1 MKVYVIFEEQY
12 IEYNKV
18 YHLVEVCDSEETA
31 KVVVAALRS
40 SNPGIEYAL
49 VSPNIT
55 CLWDVESH
63 VGTLRHNLLKED
75 AEELLL
81 KAKKDN
87 PDLGDLW
94 LKPSYKKRVDNLL
107 DYFDSIRDFI

>member
-1 MKVYVIFEEQY
+1 MKVFVILEEQY

-31 KVVVAALRS
+31 KVVVAALRN

-49 VSPNIT
+49 VSQNLT

-63 VGTLRHNLLKED
+63 VGTLHHNLLKED
-75 AEELLL
+75 AEELLT
-81 KAKKDN
+81 KAREDN
-87 PDLGDLW
+87 PDLGEVW
-94 LKPSYKKRVDNLL
+94 LRPSYKKRMDNLL
-107 DYFDSIRDFI
+107 DYYDSIRDFM